1 MTYSIVAR
9 DALTGQLGVAVQT
22 CWPMVG
28 AAVTWAEPGVGVVA
42 TQSFTETGYGPRA
55 LDLLR
60 AGSTAE
66 AALAELV
73 AADPGEAV
81 RQVAIVD
88 QAAVAAVHTGAGCI
102 AAAGHLTADGVSVQ
116 ANMMERPTVWPA
128 MLDAWVSTDG
138 DLADRF
144 MAVLR
149 AAEAEGG
156 DVRGRQSAAMLIVA
170 GERTDRPWDRLVD
183 LRVDDS
189 PAPLDELARL
199 LELHRGF
206 EQMEQAEQLAMSGE
220 LEAAAAAIERA
231 RNLAPDDDQ
240 VAISWIVARLAAGQG
255 DEARDVARRVLGTNP
270 RWPIWLR
277 RMADRGML
285 PGGQEA
291 ADWLDQ
297 LR

>member
-9 DALTGQLGVAVQT
+9 DPVSGQLGVAVQS

-28 AAVTWAEPGVGVVA
+28 AVVTWAEPGVGAVA
-42 TQSFTETGYGPRA
+42 TQSFTEIGYGPRA

-60 AGSTAE
+60 AGTSAADAL
-66 AALAELV
+66 AALI

-88 QAAVAAVHTGAGCI
+88 RSGATATHTGSGCI
-102 AAAGHLTADGVSVQ
+102 AEAGHVTADGVSVQ
-116 ANMMERPTVWPA
+116 ANMMERATVWPA
-128 MLDAWVSTDG
+128 MLAAWESTDG

-156 DVRGRQSAAMLIVA
+156 DVRGRQSAAILIV
-170 GERTDRPWDRLVD
+170 GGDVTDRPWDRLVD
-183 LRVDDS
+183 LRVDD
-189 PAPLDELARL
+189 AAEPLDELARL
-199 LELHRGF
+199 LRLHRGF
-206 EQMEQAEQLAMSGE
+206 EAMDEGEQLAMAGK
-220 LEAAAAAIERA
+220 LEAASVAFERA
-231 RNLAPDDDQ
+231 SGLAPADDQ
-240 VAISWIVARLAAGQG
+240 VGLTWVIARLAAGRG
-255 DEARDVARRVLGTNP
+255 DEARDDARRIVRANP
-270 RWPIWLR
+270 RWPLWLR
-277 RMADRGML
+277 RMADRDML
-285 PGGQEA
+285 PGGHEA

>member
-9 DALTGQLGVAVQT
+9 DPVSGQLGVAVQS

-28 AAVTWAEPGVGVVA
+28 AVVTWAEPGVGAVA

-60 AGSTAE
+60 AGASASD
-66 AALAELV
+66 ALATLV
-73 AADPGEAV
+73 AADPGEGV

-88 QAAVAAVHTGAGCI
+88 RSGSTAAHTGAGCI
-102 AAAGHLTADGVSVQ
+102 AEAGHVTADGVSVQ

-128 MLDAWVSTDG
+128 MLRAWQETDG

-156 DVRGRQSAAMLIVA
+156 DVRGRQSAAILIVG
-170 GERTDRPWDRLVD
+170 GETTERPWDRLVD
-183 LRVDDS
+183 LRVDDA
-189 PAPLDELARL
+189 PEPLDELARL
-199 LELHRGF
+199 LRLHRGF
-206 EQMEQAEQLAMSGE
+206 EAMDEGEQLAMAGK
-220 LEAAAAAIERA
+220 LEAAAVAFERA
-231 RNLAPDDDQ
+231 NGLAPADDQ
-240 VAISWIVARLAAGQG
+240 VGLTWVIARFAAGRG
-255 DEARDVARRVLGTNP
+255 DEARDDARRIVRANR
-270 RWPIWLR
+270 RWSLWLR
-277 RMADRGML
+277 RMADRNML
-285 PGGQEA
+285 AGGHEV

-297 LR
+297 LG